1 VLKRFK
7 TGFLKF
13 SHGVP
18 MVIRREEM
26 QEIAKKYKEPIGLN
40 LGSHSALDA
49 WQGQRNYG
57 LRSIIYTTPGRAR
70 IYLQNPMVGKPDE
83 PVEDLPSLVRRDIRV
98 VNDPKDIKKNGDWK
112 SVILILDKYSDI
124 VKYVDELV
132 DLECLQIP
140 NRAFSVYVGGDEYCS
155 VIENQFAVPIVG
167 SRTLLKIENRGEIEK
182 DYYWFAEQA
191 GIPYPK
197 SYKFEVRKGGIRF
210 KEFIDEPMLLKAEH
224 AHRKFEREFI
234 FAADSKDLEEKVER
248 EVKAGNLNEE
258 SLRNARVEQIVLG
271 PHANFNFFFSP
282 LDAKSDWGDV
292 DDWFSKLYN
301 VTIEEARICLA
312 NQFLSIDERRET
324 ILDGVKRLPLEV
336 QQKLK
341 RVPSFEVTAHAM
353 LSLRESLLKDVQR
366 YADRFLLA
374 CREHE
379 PPGIIGAWCLQTLI
393 TWDRISKYE
402 LKPTIKL
409 DYTSGIEAKTA
420 ADYGLYDVPEAKD
433 PYMHIPVTQDVALRH
448 GGGTN
453 VHMGIG
459 SQYANAKYKKPMS
472 TGDRIA
478 LEIRRAWKTKQ
489 LHEIVT

>member
-1 VLKRFK
+1 
-7 TGFLKF
+7 
-13 SHGVP
+13 
-18 MVIRREEM
+18 MVVEREEM
-26 QEIAKKYKEPIGLN
+26 QEIVRRYKEPIGLN

-57 LRSIIYTTPGRAR
+57 LRSIIYTTPSRAR
-70 IYLQNPMVGKPDE
+70 IYLQNPMVGKPEE
-83 PVEDLPSLVRRDIRV
+83 PMEDLPKTVNRDLRV
-98 VNDPKDIKKNGDWK
+98 VNDPKDINKNDDWR

-140 NRAFSVYVGGDEYCS
+140 NRAFSVYVGGDEHCS
-155 VIENQFAVPIVG
+155 VIENEYGVPIVG
-167 SRTLLKIENRGEIEK
+167 SRLLLKIENRGEIER

-197 SYKFEVRKGGIRF
+197 SYQYEVYEGGIRF
-210 KEFIDEPMLLKAEH
+210 KEPIEEPMLMKAEH
-224 AHRKFEREFI
+224 AHRAFEREFI
-234 FAADSKDLEEKVER
+234 FAANSQDLEEKVAR
-248 EVKAGNLNEE
+248 EVAAGNLNRE
-258 SLRNARVEQIVLG
+258 SLENARVEQIVLG

-282 LDAKSDWGDV
+282 LDAKSEWGDV

-301 VTIEEARICLA
+301 VNLEEARICLA

-324 ILDGVKRLPLEV
+324 ILDGLKRLPADV
-336 QQKLK
+336 QEKIK
-341 RVPSFEVTAHAM
+341 KIPSFEVTAHAL
-353 LSLRESLLKDVQR
+353 LSLRESLLKDVHR

-374 CREHE
+374 CREHAY
-379 PPGIIGAWCLQTLI
+379 PGIIGAWCLQTLI

-402 LKPTIKL
+402 LKPVVKL
-409 DYTSGIEAKTA
+409 DFTSGVEAKTA
-420 ADYGLYDVPEAKD
+420 ADYGLYDVPEERN
-433 PYMHIPVTQDVALRH
+433 PYMHIPVTQDIALRH

-459 SQYANAKYKKPMS
+459 SQYANAKYKKIMS
-472 TGDRIA
+472 MGDRIA
-478 LEIRRAWKTKQ
+478 LEIRRAWKRNQ